1 MAAEYAGAKISFNVV
16 APSLA
21 NTPMAENLLKT
32 ERLVEASKER
42 NPMKEIGSPNQIAK
56 VVDFLLDADQ
66 NWMTGQVIPV
76 DGGMINLK

>member
-21 NTPMAENLLKT
+21 DTPMAGNILKT
-32 ERLVEASKER
+32 DRLIEASKER
-42 NPMKEIGSPNQIAK
+42 NPMKQIGSPKQIAK
-56 VVDFLLDADQ
+56 AIDFLLDAHQ

-76 DGGMINLK
+76 DGGMKNLK